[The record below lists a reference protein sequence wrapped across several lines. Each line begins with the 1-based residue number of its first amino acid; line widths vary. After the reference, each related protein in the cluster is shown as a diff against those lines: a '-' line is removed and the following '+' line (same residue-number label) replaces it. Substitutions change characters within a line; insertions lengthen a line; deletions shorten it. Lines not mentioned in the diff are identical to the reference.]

1 MYKNAGRK
9 IQILAIV
16 IFALGVIATLYW
28 CVELWHAHDEGP
40 FGGSPIPAILAFGI
54 LGTAAS
60 WAVGLLIHGYG
71 ELVDKVAAWRT
82 GYRQRPLSRLS
93 RFSRPTP
100 KNDTL
105 IIPCK
110 LFNACAPFV

>member
-1 MYKNAGRK
+1 MYRNAGRK

-71 ELVDKVAAWRT
+71 ELVDKVSHMAN
-82 GYRQRPLSRLS
+82 RLPPAPAKP
-93 RFSRPTP
+93 FDEVFAP
-100 KNDTL
+100 DTE
-105 IIPCK
+105 K
-110 LFNACAPFV
+110 